1 MYNMVDY
8 ISFPDDSQCGRWIP
22 VKKALSI
29 LLAVATALL
38 SISTLGIY
46 LYRNQ
51 AAEPPAFSM
60 PETRSAQAFNPD
72 GMPLVDLNRADAAQ
86 LMTLP
91 GIGET
96 YAQRILEYRAEH
108 GPFESVAELLLIE
121 GFGSARV
128 ENILDYITIGG
139 QHEDFGG

>member
-1 MYNMVDY
+1 M
-8 ISFPDDSQCGRWIP
+8 
-22 VKKALSI
+22 KKAMSI
-29 LLAVATALL
+29 LLAAVTILL

-51 AAEPPAFSM
+51 TTDPPAVRI
-60 PETRSAQAFNPD
+60 PEASLKSQTNPE
-72 GMPLVDLNRADAAQ
+72 GKPLVDLNRADADQ

-96 YAQRILEYRAEH
+96 YAQRILDYREEH

-128 ENILDYITIGG
+128 EKILDYITIGG